1 MIMDAPEV
9 QEPFVRPVS
18 EKKETTRDIIK
29 TLLLV
34 TVIAGSLAAVRF
46 TPIWYYLDRSHIYIL
61 REEKLAAFHS
71 LAPFVFLAGGTLVIA
86 LGVPRT
92 IISILGGMV
101 FGFFSG
107 TILATAA
114 AFAGSVVVIWI
125 TRVVGHPLF
134 HQRIGHR
141 LKAIEGHLRNNGFAL
156 VLILRQLPL
165 PSMLINVLIGL
176 SSIKTS
182 AYVVVWSV
190 IGLGARSGCLR
201 IVREQVRE
209 DFALRI
215 SLASFCLIVLIIVIK
230 IYFRRSPLA
239 RELSQKLTR
248 DKT

>member
-9 QEPFVRPVS
+9 QEPFARPVS

-34 TVIAGSLAAVRF
+34 IVIAGSLAAVRF
-46 TPIWYYLDRSHIYIL
+46 SPIWYYLDRSHIYIL
-61 REEKLAAFHS
+61 REELTAFHS
-71 LAPFVFLAGGTLVIA
+71 LAPFVFLAGGALIIA
-86 LGVPRT
+86 MGVPRT

-101 FGFFSG
+101 FGFLSG

-114 AFAGSVVVIWI
+114 AFAGSVVVIWV
-125 TRVVGHPLF
+125 TRVLGHPLF

-182 AYVVVWSV
+182 AYVLGSV
-190 IGLGARSGCLR
+190 IGLVPEAAVFALFGSS
-201 IVREQVRE
+201 VRE

-215 SLASFCLIVLIIVIK
+215 SLASLCLIVLIIVIK

-239 RELSQKLTR
+239 RELSQRLTR

>member
-1 MIMDAPEV
+1 MDAPEV
-9 QEPFVRPVS
+9 QRPFTQSVS
-18 EKKETTRDIIK
+18 GKKENTRDIIK

-34 TVIAGSLAAVRF
+34 IVLAGSLAVVRF
-46 TPIWYYLDRSHIYIL
+46 SPIWYYLDRTHIYML
-61 REEKLAAFHS
+61 QEELTAFQS
-71 LAPFVFLAGGTLVIA
+71 LAPLVFFACGALVIA
-86 LGVPRT
+86 MGVPRT

-101 FGFFSG
+101 FGFLYG
-107 TILATAA
+107 TLLATAS
-114 AFAGSVVVIWI
+114 AFAGSVVVIWV
-125 TRVVGHPLF
+125 TRVLGHPLF

-141 LKAIEGHLRNNGFAL
+141 LKAIEGHLRNNGFVL

-182 AYVVVWSV
+182 AYVLGSI
-190 IGLGARSGCLR
+190 IGLLPEAAVFALFGSS
-201 IVREQVRE
+201 VRG

-215 SLASFCLIVLIIVIK
+215 SLASLSLIVLIIVIK

>member
-9 QEPFVRPVS
+9 QDPFAQPVS
-18 EKKETTRDIIK
+18 ERRENTRDIIK

-34 TVIAGSLAAVRF
+34 AVIAGSLAAVRF
-46 TPIWYYLDRSHIYIL
+46 SPVWYYLDRSHIYIL
-61 REEKLAAFHS
+61 REELTAFHS
-71 LAPFVFLAGGTLVIA
+71 LAPFVFLACGALVIA
-86 LGVPRT
+86 MGVPRT

-101 FGFFSG
+101 FGFLSG

-125 TRVVGHPLF
+125 TRVLGHPLF

-141 LKAIEGHLRNNGFAL
+141 LKAIEGHLRNNGFVL

-176 SSIKTS
+176 SSIRTS
-182 AYVVVWSV
+182 AYVLGSM
-190 IGLGARSGCLR
+190 IGLVPEAAVFALFGSS
-201 IVREQVRE
+201 VRG
-209 DFALRI
+209 DFALRV
-215 SLASFCLIVLIIVIK
+215 SLASLCLIALIIVIK
-230 IYFRRSPLA
+230 IYFRKSPLA

-248 DKT
+248 DRT